1 MSPWFPPYPYP
12 VGIDLTAVD
21 TTVCNRGR
29 RVSLKQLKYEC
40 CHLSTLIIMYIN
52 LLIRMTTLEKDG
64 SAKDAGSSVAQR
76 PRGRVG
82 GPEPYLTC
90 ENLAAYLRLNVKTEY
105 RLTKAGKIP
114 AVRVGQRW
122 RFRKSQ
128 IDAWL
133 QSHNAQE
140 Q

>member
-1 MSPWFPPYPYP
+1 
-12 VGIDLTAVD
+12 
-21 TTVCNRGR
+21 
-29 RVSLKQLKYEC
+29 
-40 CHLSTLIIMYIN
+40 MYIHF
-52 LLIRMTTLEKDG
+52 LIRMTTLGKDG

-82 GPEPYLTC
+82 GPEPYLTS
-90 ENLAAYLRLNVKTEY
+90 EHLAAYLRLNVQTVY

-114 AVRVGQRW
+114 AVRVGHRW

-133 QSHNAQE
+133 QTHNTQE
-140 Q
+140 